1 MSITAA
7 LIDQREPEW
16 VKSLT
21 FGGAMTAPTLLDS
34 GDLLVTCDDGTLLA
48 IERKTPDDLLNSIR
62 DDRLWS
68 QLAGIKALSRWAYL
82 VVTGELRQGSDGKV
96 WTDSRSTG
104 WAWAAV
110 QGALLQAQEMGVFVV
125 FSAGDDDY
133 EPAVMRLAAR
143 SHRAEMLVPPAREPR
158 ILSEAERI
166 LTAFPGIGPERVA
179 PLLDYAGTA
188 AWGLQ
193 YLSDL
198 STNGLVAGVGVGTKR
213 AVRKALGLTDDQTL
227 AIVRTDGQ
235 LATKE

>member
-7 LIDQREPEW
+7 IIDQREPGW
-16 VKSLT
+16 VRALT
-21 FGGAMTAPTLLDS
+21 FGGAMTAVSLLDA

-68 QLAGIKALSRWAYL
+68 QLVGIKALSRWAYL
-82 VVTGELRQGSDGKV
+82 LITGELRLGSDDKV
-96 WTDSRSTG
+96 WTDNRATG
-104 WAWAAV
+104 WSWAAV
-110 QGALLQAQEMGVFVV
+110 QGALLQAQEIGVFVV
-125 FSAGDDDY
+125 FAAGDNDY

-158 ILSEAERI
+158 IYSQAEQI
-166 LTAFPGIGPERVA
+166 LTALPGIGPERVA
-179 PLLDYAGTA
+179 PLIDYAGTA

-213 AVRKALGLTDDQTL
+213 AIRKALGLTDDQTL
-227 AIVRTDGQ
+227 AIVGADGQ